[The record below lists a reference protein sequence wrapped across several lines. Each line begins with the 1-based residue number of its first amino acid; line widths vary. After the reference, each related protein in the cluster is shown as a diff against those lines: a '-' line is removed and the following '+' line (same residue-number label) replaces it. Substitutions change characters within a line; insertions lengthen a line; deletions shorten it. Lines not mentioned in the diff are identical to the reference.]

1 MREEGKIDAHG
12 APPPP
17 AELGSAG
24 EVETAAL

>member
-12 APPPP
+12 APPP